1 MKFLDVIKP
10 VIEYVEK
17 KVKEYCEQHNVNDEL
32 LKQQVKEKLGNNFSY
47 LGYISELLNSM
58 CEVIAYNEKKSFNE
72 IRDEFQD
79 VYLK

>member
-17 KVKEYCEQHNVNDEL
+17 KVKEYCEQHNVDDKS
-32 LKQQVKEKLGNNFSY
+32 LKQQVKAQLGDNFSY
-47 LGYISELLNSM
+47 LGYINELLNSM
-58 CEVIAYNEKKSFNE
+58 CEVIAQNEGKTFNE
-72 IRDEFQD
+72 IRDEFQE